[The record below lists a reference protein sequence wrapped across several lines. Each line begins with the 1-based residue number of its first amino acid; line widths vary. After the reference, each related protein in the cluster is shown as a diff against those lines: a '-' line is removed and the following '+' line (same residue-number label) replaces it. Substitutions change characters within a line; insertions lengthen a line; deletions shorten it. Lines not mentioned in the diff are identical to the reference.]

1 MNKKLIFKCILCWAG
16 IMVVDM
22 LQVKEKKSI
31 FTQWDSRDQ
40 PGLEYLTER
49 GGMCFYFEVTFKK
62 IIKLSASK

>member
-1 MNKKLIFKCILCWAG
+1 
-16 IMVVDM
+16 MVVDM